1 MLIPLPSNFQNVHNV
16 YTMTTTFS
24 FIFCLQIP
32 KNAEFPMETLQ
43 NAPIKTISRKTYAN
57 INNSRKTGV
66 SFFCS
71 AFLRAIVCFQRIQN
85 LILCI

>member
-1 MLIPLPSNFQNVHNV
+1 
-16 YTMTTTFS
+16 
-24 FIFCLQIP
+24 
-32 KNAEFPMETLQ
+32 METLQ

-85 LILCI
+85 LILCIWNHVQIFKVNLAIFSTLKQKIVKKGLKYWKAFFVQR